1 MDYDYDD
8 FEYKLT
14 EADLLLLAELA
25 EENAYYEEL
34 NDEENN

>member
-25 EENAYYEEL
+25 EETAYYEEL
-34 NDEENN
+34 DNETDN